1 MILAPAG
8 SNAVLTGQSLQCT
21 DARAGRPMKE
31 WEKFFPIV
39 KDERSNG
46 FVPCLVEVAIDEKKM
61 LYPSSLVGVRVE
73 RQGIIDVSL
82 HSPLI
87 PLVFPLIVVLSFGI

>member
-8 SNAVLTGQSLQCT
+8 LKAVLTGQSLQST

-31 WEKFFPIV
+31 WERFFPIV

-46 FVPCLVEVAIDEKKM
+46 FVPCLVEVAIGERKM

-73 RQGIIDVSL
+73 RQGKIDACIYL
-82 HSPLI
+82 LFFHFL
-87 PLVFPLIVVLSFGI
+87 LWCLS